1 MSLVVWIGFLAF
13 VLTMVLLDLGVF
25 HRKAHVVRLRE
36 ALAWTVFWILLALV
50 FNVLV
55 FFLYQENWG
64 VLGSVSTQQLSGHAA
79 AAQFL
84 AGYVLEKS
92 LSVDNIFVIA
102 MIFAYFSIPLAQQ
115 HRILFWGILGAV
127 VLRGVMIALGAA
139 LIARFEWVVY
149 VFGALLLISAAKML
163 MVRHDNIE
171 PDRNPLV
178 RLVRRLYPVSGDV
191 RAGRFFVVHNGR
203 RAATPL
209 LLALLLVESS
219 DVLFALDSIP
229 AVFAVTRDPFLVFTS
244 NIFAILG
251 LRSLYFVLAGFM
263 DKFRYLK
270 MSLVFVLSYVG
281 VKMIL
286 SHHYPIPTLVSL
298 AIIGGILSVGIV
310 ASLIGA
316 ERDTAKLVSPL
327 AQTPS
332 VTSSDAGRIGQLPDV
347 R

>member
-1 MSLVVWIGFLAF
+1 MSPIVWIGFLVF

-25 HRKAHVVRLRE
+25 HRRARPVRVRE
-36 ALAWTVFWILLALV
+36 ALAWTVFWVFLALA

-55 FFLYQENWG
+55 FFLYEENWG
-64 VLGSVSTQQLSGHAA
+64 AGVSVSTYHLSGQAA

-102 MIFAYFSIPLAQQ
+102 MIFAYFSVPLAQQ
-115 HRILFWGILGAV
+115 HRVLFWGILGAV
-127 VLRGVMIALGAA
+127 VLRGVMIALGAV
-139 LIARFEWVVY
+139 LIARFDWVVY
-149 VFGALLLISAAKML
+149 IFGGLLLISAVKML
-163 MVRHDNIE
+163 VVRHDNIDPE
-171 PDRNPLV
+171 RNLLV
-178 RLVRRLYPVSGDV
+178 RIVRRLYPVSADV
-191 RAGRFFVVHNGR
+191 RSGRFFVLRNGS

-219 DVLFALDSIP
+219 DVLFAVDSIP
-229 AVFAVTRDPFLVFTS
+229 AVFAVTRDPFLVYTS

-298 AIIGGILSVGIV
+298 AIIGGILSVGV
-310 ASLIGA
+310 LASLVGTA
-316 ERDTAKLVSPL
+316 RDTARLASPL
-327 AQTPS
+327 RQ
-332 VTSSDAGRIGQLPDV
+332 TSSTGGDAGWDRKLPGV